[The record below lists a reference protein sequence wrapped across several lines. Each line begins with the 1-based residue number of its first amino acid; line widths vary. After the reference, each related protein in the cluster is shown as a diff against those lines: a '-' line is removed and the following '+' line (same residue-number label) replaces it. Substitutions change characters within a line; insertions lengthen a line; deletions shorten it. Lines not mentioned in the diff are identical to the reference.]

1 LQFVQKLRDI
11 WLLSDERMLQE
22 GIMAPFSEVLIN
34 QLNDLEVSFKILAKR
49 LREESE
55 LLESV
60 GRPLPQELLPEIAN
74 SADRFEEIKMET
86 LKLSESLAGLPQNSE
101 LGSIRDLRSFMD
113 SMAEVIEKQAAHRE
127 LQQAAS
133 GVLDKVLSITHV
145 DGVEFAPLLE
155 CQEKARELR
164 RSIAETAWPNIH
176 PDVEALAQGQHV
188 FSEFVKL
195 VSLHDRLDDEEWG
208 RLQEIVNQSLGK
220 PLGFAAS
227 RGKLIMPPS
236 DPPVAQVPVSVAQPA
251 TATGSEKETVPTE
264 ELAIGGV
271 PAARIEDQEEGFRTG
286 ENSAPFDLTSDPP
299 PQMALVTAGEAAT
312 ELYSDG
318 VSGGP
323 APDPIGLSSPI
334 GATSTDQLGY
344 SPAPE
349 SSGIATAVA
358 TFQGALDDIR
368 YMLTLGLIDSRGVAK
383 ALSSRISAASSAA
396 AGGDKRTAEDFLNA
410 FISQVH
416 AQTGKHISG
425 AAPQLLLTDATIL
438 LGQLQ

>member
-1 LQFVQKLRDI
+1 
-11 WLLSDERMLQE
+11 
-22 GIMAPFSEVLIN
+22 MAPFSEVLIN

-176 PDVEALAQGQHV
+176 PDVEALAQGQH
-188 FSEFVKL
+188 EI
-195 VSLHDRLDDEEWG
+195 G
-208 RLQEIVNQSLGK
+208 RAHV
-220 PLGFAAS
+220 
-227 RGKLIMPPS
+227 
-236 DPPVAQVPVSVAQPA
+236 
-251 TATGSEKETVPTE
+251 
-264 ELAIGGV
+264 
-271 PAARIEDQEEGFRTG
+271 
-286 ENSAPFDLTSDPP
+286 
-299 PQMALVTAGEAAT
+299 
-312 ELYSDG
+312 
-318 VSGGP
+318 
-323 APDPIGLSSPI
+323 
-334 GATSTDQLGY
+334 
-344 SPAPE
+344 
-349 SSGIATAVA
+349 
-358 TFQGALDDIR
+358 
-368 YMLTLGLIDSRGVAK
+368 
-383 ALSSRISAASSAA
+383 
-396 AGGDKRTAEDFLNA
+396 
-410 FISQVH
+410 
-416 AQTGKHISG
+416 
-425 AAPQLLLTDATIL
+425 
-438 LGQLQ
+438 

>member
-1 LQFVQKLRDI
+1 
-11 WLLSDERMLQE
+11 
-22 GIMAPFSEVLIN
+22 MAPFSEVLIN

-74 SADRFEEIKMET
+74 SADRFEEIKTEM
-86 LKLSESLAGLPQNSE
+86 LKISESVAGLPQNSE
-101 LGSIRDLRSFMD
+101 LGSIRDLRSFME
-113 SMAEVIEKQAAHRE
+113 SMGEVIEKQAAHRE
-127 LQQAAS
+127 HQQAAS
-133 GVLDKVLSITHV
+133 DVLEKVLSVTHV

-164 RSIAETAWPNIH
+164 NSIAETAWPNTH
-176 PDVEALAQGQHV
+176 PDVEALARGQHI

-195 VSLHDRLDDEEWG
+195 VGSHDRLDDEEWG
-208 RLQEIVNQSLGK
+208 RLQEIVSQSLGK
-220 PLGFAAS
+220 SLGFAAS
-227 RGKLIMPPS
+227 RGKLIVSTSAPPITE
-236 DPPVAQVPVSVAQPA
+236 VPVSVAPPAPA
-251 TATGSEKETVPTE
+251 TGPEKEIVPTE

-271 PAARIEDQEEGFRTG
+271 PAARIEDQGEGFNKE
-286 ENSAPFDLTSDPP
+286 ENSAPVDLTIDPP
-299 PQMALVTAGEAAT
+299 PQMPPVTGGEAAT
-312 ELYSDG
+312 EFYNID
-318 VSGGP
+318 VSRGP
-323 APDPIGLSSPI
+323 APDPVGLSDPI
-334 GATSTDQLGY
+334 GAPSTDPIGY
-344 SPAPE
+344 SPAPQ
-349 SSGIATAVA
+349 SSAVATAVA

-368 YMLTLGLIDSRGVAK
+368 YMLTLGLIDSKGVAK